1 MAGKKSGFPGADKI
15 MNFISDNKDIIS
27 NVVDLVSS
35 PKQQDFNV
43 SPQAQIPDFSPT
55 TMAAPEIQIQPQQ
68 SAVSML
74 SSQENIES
82 TVSSLS
88 TFVRLKNVFIFL
100 IILWAIT
107 TIIARFYLEDEE
119 KKKDIEFVNTTLFG
133 NIGVIPTISSIWLV
147 SVLIISLVPALLQAL
162 PKLTDVSGKIGG
174 AFTDI
179 IKKIPE
185 LVMKAV

>member
-27 NVVDLVSS
+27 NVVDLVST
-35 PKQQDFNV
+35 PKQQDFSV
-43 SPQAQIPDFSPT
+43 VDSVPQQVQFAPPV
-55 TMAAPEIQIQPQQ
+55 PEIQQVPRQ
-68 SAVSML
+68 SAVSLL

-82 TVSSLS
+82 TVSSLT

-100 IILWAIT
+100 IILWAAT
-107 TIIARFYLEDEE
+107 TIIARFYIEDEE

-185 LVMKAV
+185 LVLKAV

>member
-15 MNFISDNKDIIS
+15 MNFITDNKDIIS
-27 NVVDLVSS
+27 NVVDLVST
-35 PKQQDFNV
+35 PKQQDFSTV
-43 SPQAQIPDFSPT
+43 DPVPQVQFSPPV
-55 TMAAPEIQIQPQQ
+55 PEIQQ
-68 SAVSML
+68 SAVSLL

-82 TVSSLS
+82 TVSSLT

-100 IILWAIT
+100 IILWAVT

-185 LVMKAV
+185 LVLKSV

>member
-1 MAGKKSGFPGADKI
+1 MAGKKGILGGADKI
-15 MNFISDNKDIIS
+15 MDFINENKGIISDL
-27 NVVDLVSS
+27 VDLATPSS
-35 PKQQDFNV
+35 TQPPTLAP
-43 SPQAQIPDFSPT
+43 PQPVI
-55 TMAAPEIQIQPQQ
+55 QQ
-68 SAVSML
+68 SVFSSLTEPQTSMSAVNIL

-82 TVSSLS
+82 TVSSLT

-119 KKKDIEFVNTTLFG
+119 KKKDVEFVNNTLFG

-162 PKLTDVSGKIGG
+162 PKISDVSGKIGG
-174 AFTDI
+174 AFVDV
-179 IKKIPE
+179 IKRIPE
-185 LVMKAV
+185 LVLKSV

>member
-15 MNFISDNKDIIS
+15 MNFITDNKDIIS
-27 NVVDLVSS
+27 NVVDLVSA
-35 PKQQDFNV
+35 PKQQDFSIV
-43 SPQAQIPDFSPT
+43 DPVPQVQFSPPV
-55 TMAAPEIQIQPQQ
+55 PEMQQVPQQ
-68 SAVSML
+68 SAVSLL
-74 SSQENIES
+74 SSHENIES
-82 TVSSLS
+82 TVSSLT

-100 IILWAIT
+100 IILWAVT

-185 LVMKAV
+185 LVLKSV